1 MYFRMGSDLRSFSNN
16 NDLPLGQKEVMTLGL
31 FPTTAIEVLSYDNEG
46 RSSSG
51 SFDSITNPELLSI
64 IEDDPLGAEIH
75 GEEL

>member
-1 MYFRMGSDLRSFSNN
+1 
-16 NDLPLGQKEVMTLGL
+16 LGL